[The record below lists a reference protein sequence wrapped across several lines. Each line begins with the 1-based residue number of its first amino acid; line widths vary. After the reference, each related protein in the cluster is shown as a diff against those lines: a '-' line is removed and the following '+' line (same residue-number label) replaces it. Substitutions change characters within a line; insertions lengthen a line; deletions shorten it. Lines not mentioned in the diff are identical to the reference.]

1 MLLEKGI
8 NKREI
13 PWRDLPKPFPYQI
26 RKMKGNE
33 RKEKKKDKS
42 EKFLKCHWL
51 VTLAGK

>member
-1 MLLEKGI
+1 MSLEKGI

-13 PWRDLPKPFPYQI
+13 PWRDLPKPFSYQI
-26 RKMKGNE
+26 KKRKEMKG
-33 RKEKKKDKS
+33 KKKKDKN